1 LRLNTKFVVRGL
13 LLALPVAVIA
23 SALTLV
29 VVRTQIG
36 QPLDLTPPPP
46 TILAPRGELPIG
58 PVGLQ
63 GWARYRGQADSQVVH
78 GFLIRL
84 SDGEIVGVTPAHG
97 FSFGDPDHPLEQIAL
112 GAPGQTDFVV
122 EFDTLRGQP
131 GYPRTGGDM
140 TVDYVLL
147 QTDQPIDSSF
157 VLTPDPRGAPQ
168 PGERVSL
175 FSCSGEG
182 RGSQRVLEGTVQ
194 SVSDTAVWVLMD
206 ELFNPDGMSGS
217 PFFSQH
223 TGQVVGMAIAVTPRG
238 HRLLLGV
245 HPIGSIVQL
254 AESATEFPKISEYR
268 R

>member
-1 LRLNTKFVVRGL
+1 LNIKFVVRGL
-13 LLALPVAVIA
+13 LLALPMAVIA
-23 SALTLV
+23 SLAFILV
-29 VVRTQIG
+29 IMPARIG
-36 QPLDLTPPPP
+36 GPLDPTPPPP
-46 TILAPRGELPIG
+46 TILAPRGTLPTG

-63 GWARYRGQADSQVVH
+63 GWVRYGGQADRQVVH

-97 FSFGDPDHPLEQIAL
+97 FSFDNPDHPLEQIAL
-112 GAPGQTDFVV
+112 GVAGRTDFMA

-131 GYPRTGGDM
+131 GQPRTGGDM

-147 QTDQPIDSSF
+147 QADQPIDPNF

-175 FSCSGEG
+175 FSCSGDG

-217 PFFSQH
+217 PFVSQH

-254 AESATEFPKISEYR
+254 AESATEFPKISDYR